1 MYKRIEAELILLG
14 ISKKV
19 LANKLGLGYNTL
31 LAKLRGERDFTLKE
45 AWLIKQILKSKE
57 SIEDLFYQ
65 EFKQKDKPNNKKIA

>member
-31 LAKLRGERDFTLKE
+31 LAKLRGLK
-45 AWLIKQILKSKE
+45 LL
-57 SIEDLFYQ
+57 
-65 EFKQKDKPNNKKIA
+65 